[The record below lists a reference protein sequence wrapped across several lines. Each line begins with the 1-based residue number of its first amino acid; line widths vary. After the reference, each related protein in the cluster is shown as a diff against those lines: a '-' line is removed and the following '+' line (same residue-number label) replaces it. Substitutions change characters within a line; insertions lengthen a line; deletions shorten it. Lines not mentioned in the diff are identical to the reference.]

1 MMEKSHSTENIHPG
15 IIGISYVCERSPEMQ
30 YIIYDLEFT
39 VSRNARYSS
48 EIIDIGAVKVLQGDD
63 GLYVADTFH
72 SFVRPSNR
80 PVLSTDTVQFTGIT
94 QRDIDAAPLFPE
106 AVKHFI
112 AWLGTDTPYFLCAW
126 GPDDRQKLVSHCRT
140 HHVDLGWIH
149 NTNDIQKQIS
159 RILGPNGKYR
169 QLSLSQALELCNI
182 DFDGQQHRAL
192 DDAVNT
198 AQVFMRHFDRLVL
211 TNNAADDEESRGSKL
226 VYSTPDEEQEQYS
239 PFGNLAN
246 LFKDR

>member
-1 MMEKSHSTENIHPG
+1 
-15 IIGISYVCERSPEMQ
+15 MQ

-48 EIIDIGAVKVLQGDD
+48 EIIDIGAVKVVQGDD

-106 AVKHFI
+106 AVKQFI
-112 AWLGTDTPYFLCAW
+112 AWLGTDSPYYLCAW

-140 HHVDLGWIH
+140 HHIDLGWIH

-159 RILGPNGKYR
+159 RLFGSNGKYR

-198 AQVFMRHFDRLVL
+198 AQVFMYHFDRITLVH
-211 TNNAADDEESRGSKL
+211 NAADDEESRGSKL
-226 VYSTPDEEQEQYS
+226 VYSSPEEEQEQYS